1 METIG
6 KLWHRGG
13 IWARLAIVIIALWP
27 VLITFAAFIGWSF
40 LTAIVALL
48 PLAAIV
54 FGLIALIDPL
64 VIAVIGTVWP
74 KFLKTSAL
82 IIGTELAI
90 GVYFSAVPVEN
101 ERGLIPLALLLLL
114 AIIFLVLGQKMKIIA
129 SILII
134 LFLSLTLIFIFG
146 RDKAW
151 EKTKEVV
158 EWIIK
163 PSTTPQPQ
171 PTLSTTVPSETQL
184 KPAEPPMWPVGAV
197 ETVTLNKGDTVE
209 TKLWVK
215 RGMVFISETN
225 KTVLIGGPEKI
236 SWFKVG
242 PGRREWWVA
251 TPPQPGRMVGLHDS
265 TVVEWTRIL

>member
-82 IIGTELAI
+82 ISFNPSLLFRSLHTHPQIW
-90 GVYFSAVPVEN
+90 
-101 ERGLIPLALLLLL
+101 PLTT
-114 AIIFLVLGQKMKIIA
+114 ITYGQKNTD
-129 SILII
+129 LG
-134 LFLSLTLIFIFG
+134 LFAYGHL
-146 RDKAW
+146 
-151 EKTKEVV
+151 
-158 EWIIK
+158 
-163 PSTTPQPQ
+163 
-171 PTLSTTVPSETQL
+171 
-184 KPAEPPMWPVGAV
+184 
-197 ETVTLNKGDTVE
+197 
-209 TKLWVK
+209 
-215 RGMVFISETN
+215 
-225 KTVLIGGPEKI
+225 
-236 SWFKVG
+236 
-242 PGRREWWVA
+242 
-251 TPPQPGRMVGLHDS
+251 
-265 TVVEWTRIL
+265 